1 MRMRKVLLVC
11 LDNLGDLIFT
21 SVLAEALRQ
30 DPDVELSLW
39 CKDYTSRIGHLLP
52 GVQQVFAA
60 DPFWDKSP
68 GRKKGSVRIFF
79 RTLRTIRKKKFDTAL
94 IPSTCWRT
102 PWFLRMIG
110 IRQRIGLSGRKNR
123 LFLTQV
129 LPNPSRQEPFVA
141 ALLRAFQPV
150 LQHDV
155 PPVTKLDRLS
165 LPQFQLPL
173 ELQSKPYVCLH
184 AFAGRRDR
192 CAPLPILQGLA
203 QRLEKM
209 GYAVLWMGTAQE
221 LQELR
226 ENPASSSHALYADR
240 WANDLLSVAWL
251 ISRASFFIGHD
262 SGPLHVAGAL
272 GIPVLGFYLPGEPQ
286 RTMPQGPGPAVTVV
300 RQHPNE
306 LTAEAA
312 LAGLDALLKQIEA

>member
-1 MRMRKVLLVC
+1 MRKVLLVC

-21 SVLAEALRQ
+21 SALAEALRQ

-39 CKDYTSRIGHLLP
+39 CKDYTARIGHLLP

-68 GRKKGSVRIFF
+68 GRKKGSARLFF
-79 RTLRTIRKKKFDTAL
+79 RTLRTIQKEQFDMAL
-94 IPSTCWRT
+94 IPSSCWRT
-102 PWFLRMIG
+102 PCFLRMAG
-110 IRQRIGLSGRKNR
+110 IRQRIGLAGRKNG

-129 LPNPSRQEPFVA
+129 LPAPSRHEPVVA
-141 ALLRAFQPV
+141 GLLRSFQPV
-150 LQHDV
+150 LKPGVAPH
-155 PPVTKLDRLS
+155 TCLDRER
-165 LPQFQLPL
+165 LPQFQLPA

-203 QRLEKM
+203 RQLESM
-209 GYAVLWMGTAQE
+209 GYAVLWMGTGPE

-226 ENPASSSHALYADR
+226 QNPEVSMHGLYADR
-240 WANDLLSVAWL
+240 WAHDLLSVAWL
-251 ISRASFFIGHD
+251 ISRARFFIGHD

-272 GIPVLGFYLPGEPQ
+272 GIPVLGFYLPGEPL
-286 RTMPQGPGPAVTVV
+286 RTMPQGAGPSVMIVCDD
-300 RQHPNE
+300 P
-306 LTAEAA
+306 AA
-312 LAGLDALLKQIEA
+312 LDAQSAGAGLQELLDQLKT